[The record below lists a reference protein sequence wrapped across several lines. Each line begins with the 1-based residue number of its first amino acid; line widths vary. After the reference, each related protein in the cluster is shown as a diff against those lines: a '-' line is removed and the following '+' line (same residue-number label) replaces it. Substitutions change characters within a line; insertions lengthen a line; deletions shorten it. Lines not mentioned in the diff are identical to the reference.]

1 MKTSIDIDDALLD
14 RVRRR
19 ARREGVTIKQLV
31 ESGLR
36 LALRESAVRQPPK
49 PFVWPVA
56 SGMKAQPLI
65 NQSVNEMIDAMRDER
80 LNRIQDS

>member
-19 ARREGVTIKQLV
+19 AKREGVTIKQMV

-36 LALRESAVRQPPK
+36 LTLSESATRQPPK

-65 NQSVNEMIDAMRDER
+65 NQSINEMIDAVRDER
-80 LNRIQDS
+80 LNRIQNS